1 MLSPVVRNIFLLI
14 FLLLSINARLL
25 AQNNTDS
32 TRIGSSS
39 DNTKQANKS
48 KSELDFTKTSK
59 FDMIKFLDGSIIEV
73 DVQKISPK
81 FITYNKPGD
90 IDAIDYIDRRKV
102 QAIHYRSGRIETIS
116 EKETEIRKVSN
127 WEEVKLT
134 SDPNEVKGMIEVK
147 DIEVKL
153 QAQSRSHY
161 YKPATLEASAEI
173 IAKKT
178 AALENA
184 SIILITKREHY
195 RAYGDPPSIVLKGIA
210 YRK

>member
-1 MLSPVVRNIFLLI
+1 MLSPVVRSI
-14 FLLLSINARLL
+14 FLLLFLLLFINVSLL
-25 AQNNTDS
+25 GQSNTDS
-32 TRIGSSS
+32 TRVGSGS
-39 DNTKQANKS
+39 DNSKQASKP

-116 EKETEIRKVSN
+116 EKETEIRKISN

>member
-1 MLSPVVRNIFLLI
+1 MLSPVVRSI
-14 FLLLSINARLL
+14 FLLLFLLLFINVSLL
-25 AQNNTDS
+25 GQSNTDS
-32 TRIGSSS
+32 TRVGSGS
-39 DNTKQANKS
+39 DNSKQASKP

-81 FITYNKPGD
+81 YITYNKPGD

-116 EKETEIRKVSN
+116 EKETEIRKISN

>member
-14 FLLLSINARLL
+14 FLLLSTNARLL

-32 TRIGSSS
+32 TRVGSSS